1 MMEQTPI
8 QMIIMYSIGLLQ
20 KTKQPVRPL
29 LTTDGAYVSVLML
42 KMVHNQV
49 KLKDIL
55 KLQTP
60 ITSVVCGMF

>member
-1 MMEQTPI
+1 MDQTPT

-42 KMVHNQV
+42 KMVRNQE
-49 KLKDIL
+49 KQKDIP
-55 KLQTP
+55 KQQTP
-60 ITSVVCGMF
+60 ITSAAYGMF